1 LHNQRTMPVSVAKA
15 LVNMVNPRLVLYTR
29 AAFLALCILVLNY
42 AVVAVLSGFLMG
54 ICTTVT
60 TSEKTS
66 PIVSGGF
73 FDQEAW
79 VNDTFAREA
88 VVNSGG
94 GVTITTSVDACHE
107 KSLAPVSV
115 PFPGCYD
122 NDWNSIP
129 CGVGT
134 EANVGSQTLNVWTA
148 SRDQEYAFRGTGR
161 IVMLPCWRDDLPCT
175 AGRLSWD
182 DASPSGW
189 FGCGYYEGYQVY
201 AGVDTSYDY
210 QAGAY
215 GGRSAAF
222 MHAGNEMGEKMKR
235 FGWCSADAE
244 QRSMARFNAMLNVP
258 SAIAQRDIRLS
269 ILCTDPNGIMPGG
282 VTQDLYP
289 EAGANPGIPG
299 AHEPAYTSYWKLNVT
314 TTTETCPT
322 FATAFANAFA
332 YAAQI
337 EMVITIALVFAFRQ
351 TGIIKLAD
359 GSADKGVA
367 AMARRVTGLGQTSP
381 VAAPSPTKV

>member
-1 LHNQRTMPVSVAKA
+1 MPVSLAKS
-15 LVNMVNPRLVLYTR
+15 LVNMVNPRLALYSR
-29 AAFLALCILVLNY
+29 AACLALIILVLNY
-42 AVVAVLSGFLMG
+42 VVVAGLSLVLMR

-66 PIVSGGF
+66 PIVSGGN

-88 VVNSGG
+88 VVNSGS
-94 GVTITTSVDACHE
+94 GVTVTTTIDACHE

-122 NDWNSIP
+122 MEWNSIP
-129 CGVGT
+129 CGLGT
-134 EANVGSQTLNVWTA
+134 EDNVDSQTLNVWTA

-161 IVMLPCWRDDLPCT
+161 IAMLPCWKDDIPCT

-182 DASPSGW
+182 DASGW

-201 AGVDTSYDY
+201 GGADTSYDY
-210 QAGAY
+210 QTKAY
-215 GGRSAAF
+215 GGRNAAF
-222 MHAGNEMGEKMKR
+222 ALAGNEMGGKMKR
-235 FGWCSADAE
+235 FGWCSAAAE
-244 QRSMARFNAMLNVP
+244 QRSMAQFTAMLNVP

-269 ILCTDPNGIMPGG
+269 MLCTEPNGIMPGG
-282 VTQDLYP
+282 VTQDLYS

-337 EMVITIALVFAFRQ
+337 EMVITVALVFAFKQ

-359 GSADKGVA
+359 GSADKGGLPGVA
-367 AMARRVTGLGQTSP
+367 AMARRVTGLGP
-381 VAAPSPTKV
+381 PAKV